1 MDLATLAVTILAI
14 ALVVSYFAGGML
26 NRRRAVALVQS
37 LRTRFPGTG
46 HPRISWRGRNSF
58 RLEFD
63 KPMRGVGQLVAS
75 ALLAPR
81 EATLVWALWAVQGRG
96 DLLDL
101 KADLDSPPRGAGLV
115 FDPRHR
121 LGRAARQAAEAAGG
135 TVSEAGLGGL
145 QIASYDEP
153 GRALMQRLLPVA
165 AEGGDVVLLEV
176 KAAQPRLTVLLSLRG
191 GPEAA
196 VSRVAPMLNGLVVAA
211 TR

>member
-1 MDLATLAVTILAI
+1 MDAPTLAVTVLAI

-26 NRRRAVALVQS
+26 NRRRATALVLS
-37 LRTRFPGTG
+37 LRDRFPGAT
-46 HPRISWRGRNSF
+46 HPRLSWRGRNSF
-58 RLEFD
+58 RLEFE

-81 EATLVWALWAVQGRG
+81 EAILVWALWVVQGRG

-101 KADLDSPPRGAGLV
+101 KADLDAPPRGAGLV

-145 QIASYDEP
+145 QIASYDEQ

-176 KAAQPRLTVLLSLRG
+176 KGAQPRLTVLLSLRG
-191 GPEAA
+191 TPEAS
-196 VSRVAPMLNGLVVAA
+196 VSHLASMLDGLVLAA